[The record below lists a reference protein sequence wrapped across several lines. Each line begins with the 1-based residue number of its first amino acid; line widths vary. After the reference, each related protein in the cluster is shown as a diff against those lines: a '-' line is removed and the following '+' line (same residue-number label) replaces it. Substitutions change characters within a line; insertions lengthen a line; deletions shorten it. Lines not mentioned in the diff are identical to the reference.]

1 VSDQTNAWAL
11 LGEAVMDFRTRLLL
25 GATALA
31 VIGYFVLAYG
41 GCALLRRTLSLR
53 RDPRRRQAARALI
66 SKRGGFAFRAV
77 EPGFPFGYKDLSG
90 LDFLGP
96 NSPLVTGF

>member
-31 VIGYFVLAYG
+31 VIGYFVLVYG
-41 GCALLRRTLSLR
+41 GCALDEHCHLRSC
-53 RDPRRRQAARALI
+53 
-66 SKRGGFAFRAV
+66 GGR
-77 EPGFPFGYKDLSG
+77 
-90 LDFLGP
+90 FLCGVIHDGDK
-96 NSPLVTGF
+96 PLAG